1 MSHDLVTY
9 LLKKVREEIAA
20 VETSLARGGA
30 KDFAEYRHS
39 CGTVH
44 GLNKTLSMLLELEK
58 RMEIDSD
65 D

>member
-1 MSHDLVTY
+1 MNPEIVTY
-9 LLKKVREEIAA
+9 LLRKVREEIAA

-30 KDFAEYRHS
+30 KDFAEYKYS
-39 CGTVH
+39 CGTVT

>member
-1 MSHDLVTY
+1 MNPEIVTY
-9 LLKKVREEIAA
+9 LIKKVREEITV
-20 VETSLARGGA
+20 VETDLARGGA
-30 KDFAEYRHS
+30 KDFAEYKFS
-39 CGTVH
+39 CGKVN